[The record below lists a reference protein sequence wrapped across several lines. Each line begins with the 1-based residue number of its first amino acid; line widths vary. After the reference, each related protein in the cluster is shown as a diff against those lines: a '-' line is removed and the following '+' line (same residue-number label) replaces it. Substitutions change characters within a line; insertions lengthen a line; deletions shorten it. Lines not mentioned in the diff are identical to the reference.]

1 MGQDIYSKL
10 GSIPTGLAQAG
21 LIEGCL
27 VLEGGAFR
35 GMYTQGAL
43 DAWMQRGVN
52 FSCTLGVSAGAL
64 GGVSYVSGQIGRSAR
79 ANLGH
84 RHDKAYIGTRA
95 LRKSKSLIRLDFLLS
110 DYNEIEPL
118 DTQRFNDPRRRFLAE
133 ATDCRTGESVFWER
147 GQCDIFAAVKASA
160 SMPFVTPMVDVN
172 GVPCLDGGCSCGI
185 PFDWALGQG
194 YDKIVVIR
202 TRHRSYR
209 KPPQRTKYRRGCLP
223 PLAGVCPERGPDSYG
238 LQRSVRPAGGAGAVR
253 QSFCTG
259 PGAAHYRVPGG
270 RKHGKAGRPLLAGLH
285 GGPEQPSGP
294 VQVPGAAAVTA
305 YSRPSTQKLCSILSI
320 ALSAHRLGPSG
331 GPFLVP
337 PRKGERMRSKGGAVG
352 KAALP

>member
-1 MGQDIYSKL
+1 MGQEIYSKL
-10 GSIPTGLAQAG
+10 GSIPTGFAQEG
-21 LIEGCL
+21 LVEGCL

-84 RHDKAYIGTRA
+84 RHDKAYIGPQA
-95 LRKSKSLIRLDFLLS
+95 LRKSKSLIRLDFLLN
-110 DYNEIEPL
+110 DYNAIEPL
-118 DTQRFNDPRRRFLAE
+118 DEGRFNDPRRRFLAE
-133 ATDCRTGESVFWER
+133 ATDCRTGEPVFWER

-194 YDKIVVIR
+194 YDKIVVVR

-209 KPPQRTKYRRGCLP
+209 KPPKENNTAEAVYRRWPEFARNVDRIHTVYNGLCDRLEELERSGRIFV
-223 PLAGVCPERGPDSYG
+223 LAPERPITVSRVEGNMEK
-238 LQRSVRPAGGAGAVR
+238 LGALYWQGYTEALN
-253 QSFCTG
+253 S
-259 PGAAHYRVPGG
+259 
-270 RKHGKAGRPLLAGLH
+270 LD
-285 GGPEQPSGP
+285 
-294 VQVPGAAAVTA
+294 
-305 YSRPSTQKLCSILSI
+305 
-320 ALSAHRLGPSG
+320 ALSKYLGQP
-331 GPFLVP
+331 L
-337 PRKGERMRSKGGAVG
+337 
-352 KAALP
+352 